1 MKGNPVLIIVTH
13 LKPFVFASYQLLEV
27 VAYTSD
33 ELQASKLGNR
43 GFEYKN
49 E

>member
-1 MKGNPVLIIVTH
+1 MKRNPVLITLTH
-13 LKPFVFASYQLLEV
+13 LKPFVLASFQLPEV
-27 VAYTSD
+27 VNYISD
-33 ELQASKLGNR
+33 ELQAYKLENR